1 MQKKGCIR
9 NVYSFLIATTTATT
23 AAAVA
28 AATAKK
34 QLTRE
39 EMTSE
44 PQPFVLKCPKV
55 LGPYHG

>member
-1 MQKKGCIR
+1 MFNI
-9 NVYSFLIATTTATT
+9 SFLIATTA
-23 AAAVA
+23 A
-28 AATAKK
+28 AATTTPEE

-55 LGPYHG
+55 LHVRPYHG

>member
-1 MQKKGCIR
+1 MASCAKKGCIR
-9 NVYSFLIATTTATT
+9 NVYSFLIATTTT
-23 AAAVA
+23 AAA
-28 AATAKK
+28 AATAEK